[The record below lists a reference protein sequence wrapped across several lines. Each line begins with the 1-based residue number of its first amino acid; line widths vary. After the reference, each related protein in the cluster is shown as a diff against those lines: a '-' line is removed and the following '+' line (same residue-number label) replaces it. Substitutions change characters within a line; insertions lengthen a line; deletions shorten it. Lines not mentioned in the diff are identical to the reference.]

1 MFDKE
6 VESGDEA
13 SDVWGFMTYFKLSK
27 SRLFL
32 RRDPS
37 SGLLV
42 SSAISG
48 ELIRYT
54 RVFSSFVAYDRLRE
68 IIYMETQCILD

>member
-1 MFDKE
+1 MNAFDKE

-27 SRLFL
+27 SGPFL
-32 RRDPS
+32 VKDPS

-54 RVFSSFVAYDRLRE
+54 RVFGAL
-68 IIYMETQCILD
+68 